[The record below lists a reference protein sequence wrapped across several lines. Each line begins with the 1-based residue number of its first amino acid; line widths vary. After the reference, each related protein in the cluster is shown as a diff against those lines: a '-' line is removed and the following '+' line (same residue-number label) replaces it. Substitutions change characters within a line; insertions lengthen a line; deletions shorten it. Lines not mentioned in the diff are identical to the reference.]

1 MDSLKGIIRITGDL
15 IPDFLKGVIRFPG
28 YPGIDS
34 SRKFHC
40 NSAGGGGGN
49 DEVCQVNTYNKN

>member
-1 MDSLKGIIRITGDL
+1 MDSLKGIIRIPGDL

-40 NSAGGGGGN
+40 NSAGGG
-49 DEVCQVNTYNKN
+49 VVTMKFAR